1 MKYIVIL
8 LLAKDPIYVPFDTT
22 LSCYEQGSEVIET
35 IATYHGPGSTQGW
48 YTKKGDLVFGF
59 YCQ

>member
-22 LSCYEQGSEVIET
+22 LSCYEQGKEVIET

-48 YTKKGDLVFGF
+48 YTDRGTLVYGF
-59 YCQ
+59 YCK

>member
-22 LSCYEQGSEVIET
+22 LSCYEQGKEVIET
-35 IATYHGPGSTQGW
+35 IATYQGPGTRQGW

>member
-22 LSCYEQGSEVIET
+22 LSCYEQGKEIIET
-35 IATYHGPGSTQGW
+35 IATYHGPGINQGW
-48 YTKKGDLVFGF
+48 YTDQGILVYGF
-59 YCQ
+59 YCE